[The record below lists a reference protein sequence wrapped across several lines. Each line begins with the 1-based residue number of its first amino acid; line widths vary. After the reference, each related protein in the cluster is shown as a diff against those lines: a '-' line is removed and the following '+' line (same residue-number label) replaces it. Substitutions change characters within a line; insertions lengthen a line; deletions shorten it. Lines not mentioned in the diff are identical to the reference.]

1 MLLSSVRR
9 RISWNK
15 GYHGY
20 RQDIKGCHRVTF
32 YSNSCSDTDNR
43 EELWEAE
50 MEGPPDSLFL
60 LLIFSAPGW
69 CNEIPW
75 QFLESLPL
83 SWKHQP
89 TEGPRLPT
97 LIFELEWAAP
107 SKLERG
113 WLQSG
118 SLTPGTAGQQAG
130 LSHQIVQMSM
140 WLSLLDATYR
150 ATKKAKYNNA

>member
-1 MLLSSVRR
+1 MFSSFMLLSSVRR

-32 YSNSCSDTDNR
+32 YNNSCSDTDNR

-69 CNEIPW
+69 CNGDSLIPGIATTL
-75 QFLESLPL
+75 LEAPANWRPQITHSDFRAGVG
-83 SWKHQP
+83 STKQARK
-89 TEGPRLPT
+89 RLTTIRKPDP
-97 LIFELEWAAP
+97 WDCWPA
-107 SKLERG
+107 G
-113 WLQSG
+113 WTVSPGSSDEYVIKFIRCHLQSYKEG
-118 SLTPGTAGQQAG
+118 
-130 LSHQIVQMSM
+130 
-140 WLSLLDATYR
+140 
-150 ATKKAKYNNA
+150 